1 MAFSSI
7 RKRRLQSYS
16 MQRIA
21 FFLLAILALGLAS
34 CSPQPG
40 AVTSAASDPT
50 TQPAAPTDT
59 AIPPTG
65 PATQP
70 AAPTDAIP
78 PTDPATQPP
87 VPTNTLIP
95 STEPPTVAPSSSPT
109 VELLPSPTSSPSH
122 IAATDLALD
131 AADVVLYPVPVIYA
145 GDKVTFQ
152 LLPHVPESLRVGDV
166 NAAIFVDGA
175 QIASGTLD
183 RRNWNGQA
191 EGIFEWAWDTTGLAG
206 EHQIDIVLDPGDTIQ
221 SGDEDTANNRVTLNR
236 TVEVASG
243 QAALDAAA
251 TWQTT
256 EIACC
261 FVHVV
266 SDTAAARDLPTLLPL
281 LESAV
286 VQAASRMAIMP
297 SQKLNVYLIDRVVG
311 QGGFA
316 GTDMVVSYV
325 DRRYAGGSVYEL
337 LVHEATHILD
347 QQFAP
352 RRITFL
358 AEGLAV
364 WASGGHYKAEDLHQR
379 VAALY
384 SVGGHVPLAQL
395 IDDFYPV
402 QHEIGYLEAAGFVTY
417 LIDRGGWSRFK
428 EFYSDVS
435 SDDGATLSAAVD
447 ANLQAYYGATLAQI
461 ESQWLTTLEATPV
474 DPLVIEDLRTTVRYY
489 NVARRYQELYDPTAH
504 FLSAWLP
511 HPTEVR
517 ELGNPADLTRRPEE
531 EMNITLE
538 VMLVAADTAA
548 RVGDYSRANVILD
561 SVEDILNNGTI
572 IDPMATSYLRIVR
585 AAAEYG
591 YELHAVELSGN
602 TAQATATQAPDIRLK
617 NLVMEMRG
625 QSWVI
630 LSH

>member
-1 MAFSSI
+1 VPTDTVI
-7 RKRRLQSYS
+7 
-16 MQRIA
+16 
-21 FFLLAILALGLAS
+21 
-34 CSPQPG
+34 PP
-40 AVTSAASDPT
+40 TDAA
-50 TQPAAPTDT
+50 TQPPAPTDT
-59 AIPPTG
+59 VVPPTDA
-65 PATQP
+65 PT
-70 AAPTDAIP
+70 AAPT
-78 PTDPATQPP
+78 T
-87 VPTNTLIP
+87 
-95 STEPPTVAPSSSPT
+95 SPT
-109 VELLPSPTSSPSH
+109 VELAPSPTHSPSH
-122 IAATDLALD
+122 IVATDLALD
-131 AADVVLYPVPVIYA
+131 AADIVLYPVPVVYA

-152 LLPHVPESLRVGDV
+152 LLPHVPISLRVGDV
-166 NAAIFVDGA
+166 NATIFVDGTPV
-175 QIASGTLD
+175 ASGPLD

-191 EGIFEWAWDTTGLAG
+191 EGIYEWAWNTTGLAG
-206 EHQIDIVLDPGDTIQ
+206 EHQIEVVLDPTDTIQ
-221 SGDEDTANNRVTLNR
+221 SGDEDPTNNRVTLTT

-256 EIACC
+256 EISCC

-266 SDTAAARDLPTLLPL
+266 SDTAAARDLATLLPL

-286 VQAASRMAIMP
+286 VQAANKLAILP
-297 SQKLNVYLIDRVVG
+297 SQKLHVYLIDRVVG

-325 DRRYAGGSVYEL
+325 DRRYAGGGFYEL

-352 RRITFL
+352 QRITFL

-364 WASGGHYKAEDLHQR
+364 WVSGGHYKAEDLNER
-379 VAALY
+379 SAALVATGRY
-384 SVGGHVPLAQL
+384 VPLAQL

-402 QHEIGYLEAAGFVTY
+402 QHEIGYLEAGGFVTY

-428 EFYSDVS
+428 EFYSDIS
-435 SDDGATLSAAVD
+435 ASDAPTVSAALD
-447 ANLQAYYGATLAQI
+447 LNLQAYYGATLAQM
-461 ESQWLTTLEATPV
+461 ESEWLAGLQSRSV
-474 DPLVIEDLRTTVRYY
+474 DPAAVEDLRTTIRYY
-489 NVARRYQELYDPTAH
+489 DIARRYQELYDPTAH
-504 FLSAWLP
+504 YLSAWLP
-511 HPTEVR
+511 HPTQVR

-531 EMNITLE
+531 EINITLE

-548 RVGDYSRANVILD
+548 RAGDYSRANVILA
-561 SVEDILNNGTI
+561 SIENILDNGGTI

-591 YELHAVELSGN
+591 YELHAVDLNGA

-625 QSWVI
+625 QEWVI

>member
-1 MAFSSI
+1 MPTDTVI
-7 RKRRLQSYS
+7 
-16 MQRIA
+16 
-21 FFLLAILALGLAS
+21 
-34 CSPQPG
+34 PP
-40 AVTSAASDPT
+40 TDAA
-50 TQPAAPTDT
+50 TQPPAPTDT
-59 AIPPTG
+59 V
-65 PATQP
+65 
-70 AAPTDAIP
+70 IP
-78 PTDPATQPP
+78 PTDA
-87 VPTNTLIP
+87 PTAA
-95 STEPPTVAPSSSPT
+95 PTASPT
-109 VELLPSPTSSPSH
+109 AEPAPSPTHSPSH
-122 IAATDLALD
+122 IVATDLALD
-131 AADVVLYPVPVIYA
+131 AADIVLYPVPVVYA

-152 LLPHVPESLRVGDV
+152 LLPHVPSSLRVGDV
-166 NAAIFVDGA
+166 NATILVDGV
-175 QIASGTLD
+175 QVASGPLD

-191 EGIFEWAWDTTGLAG
+191 EGIYEWAWNTTGLAG
-206 EHQIDIVLDPGDTIQ
+206 DHQIEVVLDPTDTIQ
-221 SGDEDTANNRVTLNR
+221 SGDEDPTNNRVTLTT

-256 EIACC
+256 EISCC

-266 SDTAAARDLPTLLPL
+266 SDTAAARDLTTLLPL

-286 VQAASRMAIMP
+286 VQAANKLAIMP
-297 SQKLNVYLIDRVVG
+297 SQKLHVYLIDRVVG

-325 DRRYAGGSVYEL
+325 DRRYAGGGFYEL

-352 RRITFL
+352 QRVTFL

-364 WASGGHYKAEDLHQR
+364 WVSGGHYKAEDLNER
-379 VAALY
+379 SAALVATGRY
-384 SVGGHVPLAQL
+384 VPLAQL

-402 QHEIGYLEAAGFVTY
+402 QHEIGYLEAGGFVTY

-428 EFYSDVS
+428 EFYSDIS
-435 SDDGATLSAAVD
+435 ASDAPTVSAALD
-447 ANLQAYYGATLAQI
+447 LNLQAYYGATLAQL
-461 ESQWLTTLEATPV
+461 ESEWLASLQSRSVNPAAV
-474 DPLVIEDLRTTVRYY
+474 EDLQTTIRYY
-489 NVARRYQELYDPTAH
+489 DIARRYQELYDPTAH
-504 FLSAWLP
+504 YLSAWLP
-511 HPTEVR
+511 HPTQVR

-531 EMNITLE
+531 EINITLE

-548 RVGDYSRANVILD
+548 RAGDYSRANVILA
-561 SVEDILNNGTI
+561 SIENILDNGGTI

-591 YELHAVELSGN
+591 YELHAVDLNGA

-617 NLVMEMRG
+617 NLVMEQRG
-625 QSWVI
+625 SSWVI

>member
-1 MAFSSI
+1 M
-7 RKRRLQSYS
+7 
-16 MQRIA
+16 
-21 FFLLAILALGLAS
+21 
-34 CSPQPG
+34 
-40 AVTSAASDPT
+40 
-50 TQPAAPTDT
+50 
-59 AIPPTG
+59 
-65 PATQP
+65 
-70 AAPTDAIP
+70 
-78 PTDPATQPP
+78 P
-87 VPTNTLIP
+87 V
-95 STEPPTVAPSSSPT
+95 V
-109 VELLPSPTSSPSH
+109 
-122 IAATDLALD
+122 
-131 AADVVLYPVPVIYA
+131 YA

-152 LLPHVPESLRVGDV
+152 LLPHVPSSLRVGDV
-166 NAAIFVDGA
+166 NATILVDGV
-175 QIASGTLD
+175 QVASGPLD

-191 EGIFEWAWDTTGLAG
+191 EGIYEWAWNTTGLAG
-206 EHQIDIVLDPGDTIQ
+206 DHQIEVVLDPTDTIQ
-221 SGDEDTANNRVTLNR
+221 SGDEDPTNNRVTLTT

-256 EIACC
+256 EISCC

-266 SDTAAARDLPTLLPL
+266 SDTAAARDLTTLLPL

-286 VQAASRMAIMP
+286 VQAANKLAIMP
-297 SQKLNVYLIDRVVG
+297 SQKLHVYLIDRVVG

-325 DRRYAGGSVYEL
+325 DRRYAGGGFYEL

-352 RRITFL
+352 QRVTFL

-364 WASGGHYKAEDLHQR
+364 WVSGGHYKAEDLNER
-379 VAALY
+379 SAALVATGRY
-384 SVGGHVPLAQL
+384 VPLAQL

-402 QHEIGYLEAAGFVTY
+402 QHEIGYLEAGGFVTY

-428 EFYSDVS
+428 EFYSDIS
-435 SDDGATLSAAVD
+435 ASDAPTVSAALD
-447 ANLQAYYGATLAQI
+447 LNLQAYYGATLAQL
-461 ESQWLTTLEATPV
+461 ESEWLASLQSRSVNPAAV
-474 DPLVIEDLRTTVRYY
+474 EDLQTTIRYY
-489 NVARRYQELYDPTAH
+489 DIARRYQELYDPTAH
-504 FLSAWLP
+504 YLSAWLP
-511 HPTEVR
+511 HPTQVR

-531 EMNITLE
+531 EINITLE

-548 RVGDYSRANVILD
+548 RAGDYSRANVILA
-561 SVEDILNNGTI
+561 SIENILDNGGTI

-591 YELHAVELSGN
+591 YELHAVDLNGA

-617 NLVMEMRG
+617 NLVMEQRG
-625 QSWVI
+625 SSWVI

>member
-1 MAFSSI
+1 MPTDTVI
-7 RKRRLQSYS
+7 
-16 MQRIA
+16 
-21 FFLLAILALGLAS
+21 
-34 CSPQPG
+34 PP
-40 AVTSAASDPT
+40 TDAA
-50 TQPAAPTDT
+50 TQPPAPTDT
-59 AIPPTG
+59 V
-65 PATQP
+65 
-70 AAPTDAIP
+70 IP
-78 PTDPATQPP
+78 PTDA
-87 VPTNTLIP
+87 PTAA
-95 STEPPTVAPSSSPT
+95 PTTSPT
-109 VELLPSPTSSPSH
+109 AEPAPSPTHSPSH
-122 IAATDLALD
+122 IVATDLALD
-131 AADVVLYPVPVIYA
+131 AADIVLYPVPVVYA

-152 LLPHVPESLRVGDV
+152 LLPHVPSSLRVGDV
-166 NAAIFVDGA
+166 NATILVDGV
-175 QIASGTLD
+175 QVASGPLD

-191 EGIFEWAWDTTGLAG
+191 EGIYEWAWNTTGLAG
-206 EHQIDIVLDPGDTIQ
+206 DHQIEVVLDPTDTIQ
-221 SGDEDTANNRVTLNR
+221 SGDEDPTNNRVTLTT

-256 EIACC
+256 EISCC

-266 SDTAAARDLPTLLPL
+266 SDTAAARDLTTLLPL

-286 VQAASRMAIMP
+286 VQAANKLAIMP
-297 SQKLNVYLIDRVVG
+297 SQKLHVYLIDRVVG

-325 DRRYAGGSVYEL
+325 DRRYAGGGFYEL

-352 RRITFL
+352 QRVTFL

-364 WASGGHYKAEDLHQR
+364 WVSGGHYKAEDLNER
-379 VAALY
+379 SAALVATGRY
-384 SVGGHVPLAQL
+384 VPLAQL

-402 QHEIGYLEAAGFVTY
+402 QHEIGYLEAGGFVTY

-428 EFYSDVS
+428 EFYSDIS
-435 SDDGATLSAAVD
+435 ASDAPTVSAALD
-447 ANLQAYYGATLAQI
+447 LNLQAYYGATLAQL
-461 ESQWLTTLEATPV
+461 ESEWLASLQSRSVNPAAV
-474 DPLVIEDLRTTVRYY
+474 EDLQTTIRYY
-489 NVARRYQELYDPTAH
+489 DIARRYQELYDPTAH
-504 FLSAWLP
+504 YLSAWLP
-511 HPTEVR
+511 HPTQVR

-531 EMNITLE
+531 EINITLE

-548 RVGDYSRANVILD
+548 RAGDYSRANVILA
-561 SVEDILNNGTI
+561 SIENILDNGGTI

-591 YELHAVELSGN
+591 YELHAVDLNGA

>member
-1 MAFSSI
+1 MPTDTVI
-7 RKRRLQSYS
+7 
-16 MQRIA
+16 
-21 FFLLAILALGLAS
+21 
-34 CSPQPG
+34 PP
-40 AVTSAASDPT
+40 TDAA
-50 TQPAAPTDT
+50 TQPPAPTDT
-59 AIPPTG
+59 V
-65 PATQP
+65 
-70 AAPTDAIP
+70 IP
-78 PTDPATQPP
+78 PTDA
-87 VPTNTLIP
+87 PTAA
-95 STEPPTVAPSSSPT
+95 PTTSPT
-109 VELLPSPTSSPSH
+109 AEPAPSPTHSPSH
-122 IAATDLALD
+122 IVATDLALD
-131 AADVVLYPVPVIYA
+131 AADIVLYPVPVVYA

-152 LLPHVPESLRVGDV
+152 LLPHVPSSLRVGDV
-166 NAAIFVDGA
+166 NATILVDGV
-175 QIASGTLD
+175 QVASGPLD

-191 EGIFEWAWDTTGLAG
+191 EGIYEWAWNTTGLAG
-206 EHQIDIVLDPGDTIQ
+206 DHQIEVVLDPTDTIQ
-221 SGDEDTANNRVTLNR
+221 SGDEDPTNNRVTLTT

-256 EIACC
+256 EISCC

-266 SDTAAARDLPTLLPL
+266 SDTAAARDLTTLLPL

-286 VQAASRMAIMP
+286 VQAANKLAIMP
-297 SQKLNVYLIDRVVG
+297 SQKLHVYLIDRVVG

-325 DRRYAGGSVYEL
+325 DRRYAGGGFYEL

-352 RRITFL
+352 QRVTFL

-364 WASGGHYKAEDLHQR
+364 WVSGGHYKAEDLNER
-379 VAALY
+379 SAALVATGRY
-384 SVGGHVPLAQL
+384 VPLAQL

-402 QHEIGYLEAAGFVTY
+402 QHEIGYLEAGGFVTY

-428 EFYSDVS
+428 EFYSDIS
-435 SDDGATLSAAVD
+435 ASDAPTVSAALD
-447 ANLQAYYGATLAQI
+447 LNLQAYYGATLAQL
-461 ESQWLTTLEATPV
+461 ESEWLASLQSRSVNPAAV
-474 DPLVIEDLRTTVRYY
+474 EDLQTTIRYY
-489 NVARRYQELYDPTAH
+489 DIARRYQELYDPTAH
-504 FLSAWLP
+504 YLSAWLP
-511 HPTEVR
+511 HPTQVR

-531 EMNITLE
+531 EINITLE

-548 RVGDYSRANVILD
+548 RAGDYTRANVILD
-561 SVEDILNNGTI
+561 SVENILDNEGTI

-591 YELHAVELSGN
+591 YELHAVDLNGA

-617 NLVMEMRG
+617 NLVMEQRG
-625 QSWVI
+625 SSWVI

>member
-1 MAFSSI
+1 
-7 RKRRLQSYS
+7 

-21 FFLLAILALGLAS
+21 FFLLAIVTLGLIS
-34 CSPQPG
+34 CSPRAG
-40 AVTSAASDPT
+40 ASLSATAGEPT
-50 TQPAAPTDT
+50 AQPAPPTDT
-59 AIPPTG
+59 V
-65 PATQP
+65 
-70 AAPTDAIP
+70 IP

-87 VPTNTLIP
+87 VPTDTVI
-95 STEPPTVAPSSSPT
+95 PPTDAATQPPAPTDTVIPPTDAPTAAPTTSPT
-109 VELLPSPTSSPSH
+109 AEPAPSPTHSPSH
-122 IAATDLALD
+122 IVATDLALD
-131 AADVVLYPVPVIYA
+131 AADIVLYPVPVVYA

-152 LLPHVPESLRVGDV
+152 LLPHVPSSLRVGDV
-166 NAAIFVDGA
+166 NATILVDGV
-175 QIASGTLD
+175 QVASGPLD

-191 EGIFEWAWDTTGLAG
+191 EGIYEWAWNTTGLAG
-206 EHQIDIVLDPGDTIQ
+206 DHQIEVVLDPTDTIQ
-221 SGDEDTANNRVTLNR
+221 SGDEDPTNNRVTLTT

-256 EIACC
+256 EISCC

-266 SDTAAARDLPTLLPL
+266 SDTAAARDLTTLLPL

-286 VQAASRMAIMP
+286 VQAANKLAIMP
-297 SQKLNVYLIDRVVG
+297 SQKLHVYLIDRVVG

-325 DRRYAGGSVYEL
+325 DRRYAGGGFYEL

-352 RRITFL
+352 QRVTFL

-364 WASGGHYKAEDLHQR
+364 WVSGGHYKAEDLNER
-379 VAALY
+379 SAALVATGRY
-384 SVGGHVPLAQL
+384 VPLAQL

-402 QHEIGYLEAAGFVTY
+402 QHEIGYLEAGGFVTY

-428 EFYSDVS
+428 EFYSDIS
-435 SDDGATLSAAVD
+435 ASDAPTVSAALD
-447 ANLQAYYGATLAQI
+447 LNLQAYYGATLAQL
-461 ESQWLTTLEATPV
+461 ESEWLASLQSRSVNPAAV
-474 DPLVIEDLRTTVRYY
+474 EDLQTTIRYY
-489 NVARRYQELYDPTAH
+489 DIARRYQELYDPTAH
-504 FLSAWLP
+504 YLSAWLP
-511 HPTEVR
+511 HPTQVR

-531 EMNITLE
+531 EINITLE

-548 RVGDYSRANVILD
+548 RAGDYSRANVILA
-561 SVEDILNNGTI
+561 SIENILDNGGTI

-591 YELHAVELSGN
+591 YELHAVDLNGA

-617 NLVMEMRG
+617 NLVMEQRG
-625 QSWVI
+625 SSWVI

>member
-1 MAFSSI
+1 
-7 RKRRLQSYS
+7 

-21 FFLLAILALGLAS
+21 FFLLAIVTLGLIS
-34 CSPQPG
+34 CSPRAGASLSATTGEPTAQP
-40 AVTSAASDPT
+40 APPT
-50 TQPAAPTDT
+50 DTVIPPTDAPTQPPAPTDT
-59 AIPPTG
+59 V
-65 PATQP
+65 
-70 AAPTDAIP
+70 IP
-78 PTDPATQPP
+78 PTDA
-87 VPTNTLIP
+87 PT
-95 STEPPTVAPSSSPT
+95 AA
-109 VELLPSPTSSPSH
+109 PTSSPTAEAAPSPTHSPSH
-122 IAATDLALD
+122 IVATDLALD
-131 AADVVLYPVPVIYA
+131 AADIVLYPVPVVYA

-152 LLPHVPESLRVGDV
+152 LLPHVPSSLRVGDV
-166 NAAIFVDGA
+166 NATILVDGV
-175 QIASGTLD
+175 QVASGPLD

-191 EGIFEWAWDTTGLAG
+191 EGIYEWAWNTTGLAG
-206 EHQIDIVLDPGDTIQ
+206 DHQIEVVLDPTDTIQ
-221 SGDEDTANNRVTLNR
+221 SGDEDPTNNRVTLTT

-256 EIACC
+256 EISCC

-266 SDTAAARDLPTLLPL
+266 SDTAAARDLTTLLPL

-286 VQAASRMAIMP
+286 VQAANKLAIMP
-297 SQKLNVYLIDRVVG
+297 SQKLHVYLIDRVVG

-325 DRRYAGGSVYEL
+325 DRRYAGGGFYEL

-352 RRITFL
+352 QRVTFL

-364 WASGGHYKAEDLHQR
+364 WVSGGHYKAEDLNER
-379 VAALY
+379 SAALVATGRY
-384 SVGGHVPLAQL
+384 VPLAQL

-402 QHEIGYLEAAGFVTY
+402 QHEIGYLEAGGFVTY

-428 EFYSDVS
+428 EFYSDIS
-435 SDDGATLSAAVD
+435 ASDAPTVSAALD
-447 ANLQAYYGATLAQI
+447 LNLQAYYGATLAQL
-461 ESQWLTTLEATPV
+461 ESEWLASLQSRSVNPAAV
-474 DPLVIEDLRTTVRYY
+474 EDLQTTIRYY
-489 NVARRYQELYDPTAH
+489 DIARRYQELYDPTAH
-504 FLSAWLP
+504 YLSAWLP
-511 HPTEVR
+511 HPTQVR

-531 EMNITLE
+531 EINITLE

-548 RVGDYSRANVILD
+548 RAGDYSRANVILA
-561 SVEDILNNGTI
+561 SIENILDNGGTI

-591 YELHAVELSGN
+591 YELHAVDLNGA

-617 NLVMEMRG
+617 NLVMEQRG
-625 QSWVI
+625 SSWVI

>member
-1 MAFSSI
+1 MPTDTVI
-7 RKRRLQSYS
+7 
-16 MQRIA
+16 
-21 FFLLAILALGLAS
+21 
-34 CSPQPG
+34 PP
-40 AVTSAASDPT
+40 TDAA
-50 TQPAAPTDT
+50 TQPPAPTDT
-59 AIPPTG
+59 V
-65 PATQP
+65 
-70 AAPTDAIP
+70 IP
-78 PTDPATQPP
+78 PTDA
-87 VPTNTLIP
+87 PTAA
-95 STEPPTVAPSSSPT
+95 PTTSPT
-109 VELLPSPTSSPSH
+109 AEPAPSPTHSPSH
-122 IAATDLALD
+122 IVAADLALD
-131 AADVVLYPVPVIYA
+131 AADIVLYPVPVVYA

-152 LLPHVPESLRVGDV
+152 LLPHVPSSLRVGDV
-166 NAAIFVDGA
+166 NATILVDGV
-175 QIASGTLD
+175 QVASGPLD

-191 EGIFEWAWDTTGLAG
+191 EGIYEWAWNTTGLAG
-206 EHQIDIVLDPGDTIQ
+206 DHQIEVVLDPTDTIQ
-221 SGDEDTANNRVTLNR
+221 SGDEDPTNNRVTLTT

-256 EIACC
+256 EISCC

-266 SDTAAARDLPTLLPL
+266 SDTAAARDLTTLLPL

-286 VQAASRMAIMP
+286 VQAANKLAIMP
-297 SQKLNVYLIDRVVG
+297 SQKLHVYLIDRVVG

-325 DRRYAGGSVYEL
+325 DRRYAGGGFYEL

-352 RRITFL
+352 QRVTFL

-364 WASGGHYKAEDLHQR
+364 WVSGGHYKAEDLNER
-379 VAALY
+379 SAALVATGRY
-384 SVGGHVPLAQL
+384 VPLAQL

-402 QHEIGYLEAAGFVTY
+402 QHEIGYLEAGGFVTY

-428 EFYSDVS
+428 EFYSDIS
-435 SDDGATLSAAVD
+435 ASDAPTVSAALD
-447 ANLQAYYGATLAQI
+447 LNLQAYYGATLAQL
-461 ESQWLTTLEATPV
+461 ESEWLASLQSRSVNPAAV
-474 DPLVIEDLRTTVRYY
+474 EDLQTTIRYY
-489 NVARRYQELYDPTAH
+489 DIARRYQELYDPTAH
-504 FLSAWLP
+504 YLSAWLP
-511 HPTEVR
+511 HPTQVR

-531 EMNITLE
+531 EINITLE

-548 RVGDYSRANVILD
+548 RAGDYSRANVILA
-561 SVEDILNNGTI
+561 SIENILDNGGTI

-591 YELHAVELSGN
+591 YELHAVDLNGA

-617 NLVMEMRG
+617 NLVMEQRG
-625 QSWVI
+625 SSWVI

>member
-1 MAFSSI
+1 MPTDTVI
-7 RKRRLQSYS
+7 
-16 MQRIA
+16 
-21 FFLLAILALGLAS
+21 
-34 CSPQPG
+34 PP
-40 AVTSAASDPT
+40 TDAA
-50 TQPAAPTDT
+50 TQPPAPTDT
-59 AIPPTG
+59 V
-65 PATQP
+65 
-70 AAPTDAIP
+70 IP
-78 PTDPATQPP
+78 PTDA
-87 VPTNTLIP
+87 PTAA
-95 STEPPTVAPSSSPT
+95 PTASPT
-109 VELLPSPTSSPSH
+109 AEPAPSPTHSPSH
-122 IAATDLALD
+122 IVATDLALD
-131 AADVVLYPVPVIYA
+131 AADIVLYPVPVVYA

-152 LLPHVPESLRVGDV
+152 LLPHVPSSLRVGDV
-166 NAAIFVDGA
+166 NATILVDGV
-175 QIASGTLD
+175 QVASGPLD

-191 EGIFEWAWDTTGLAG
+191 EGIYEWAWNTTGLAG
-206 EHQIDIVLDPGDTIQ
+206 DHQIEVVLDPTDTIQ
-221 SGDEDTANNRVTLNR
+221 SGDEDPTNNRVTLTT

-256 EIACC
+256 EISCC

-266 SDTAAARDLPTLLPL
+266 SDTAAARDLTTLLPL

-286 VQAASRMAIMP
+286 VQAANKLAIMP
-297 SQKLNVYLIDRVVG
+297 SQKLHVYLIDRVVG

-325 DRRYAGGSVYEL
+325 DRRYAGGGVYEL

-352 RRITFL
+352 QRISFL

-364 WASGGHYKAEDLHQR
+364 WVSGGHYKAEDLNER
-379 VAALY
+379 SAALVATGRY
-384 SVGGHVPLAQL
+384 VPLAQL

-402 QHEIGYLEAAGFVTY
+402 QHEIGYLEAGGFVTY

-428 EFYSDVS
+428 EFYSDIS
-435 SDDGATLSAAVD
+435 ASDAPTVSAALD
-447 ANLQAYYGATLAQI
+447 LNLQAYYGATLAQL
-461 ESQWLTTLEATPV
+461 ESEWLASLQSRSVNPAAV
-474 DPLVIEDLRTTVRYY
+474 EDLQTTIRYY
-489 NVARRYQELYDPTAH
+489 DIARRYQELYDPTAH
-504 FLSAWLP
+504 YLSAWLP
-511 HPTEVR
+511 HPTQVR

-531 EMNITLE
+531 EINITLE

-548 RVGDYSRANVILD
+548 RAGDYSRANVILA
-561 SVEDILNNGTI
+561 SIENILDNGGTI

-591 YELHAVELSGN
+591 YELHAVDLNGA

-617 NLVMEMRG
+617 NLVMEQRG
-625 QSWVI
+625 SSWVI

>member
-1 MAFSSI
+1 MPTDTVI
-7 RKRRLQSYS
+7 
-16 MQRIA
+16 
-21 FFLLAILALGLAS
+21 
-34 CSPQPG
+34 PP
-40 AVTSAASDPT
+40 TDAA
-50 TQPAAPTDT
+50 TQPPAPTDT
-59 AIPPTG
+59 V
-65 PATQP
+65 
-70 AAPTDAIP
+70 IP
-78 PTDPATQPP
+78 PTDA
-87 VPTNTLIP
+87 PTAA
-95 STEPPTVAPSSSPT
+95 PTASPT
-109 VELLPSPTSSPSH
+109 AQPAPSPTHSPSH
-122 IAATDLALD
+122 IVATDLALD
-131 AADVVLYPVPVIYA
+131 AADIVLYPVPVVYA

-152 LLPHVPESLRVGDV
+152 LLPHVPSSLRVGDV
-166 NAAIFVDGA
+166 NATILVDGV
-175 QIASGTLD
+175 QVASGPLD

-191 EGIFEWAWDTTGLAG
+191 EGIYEWAWNTTGLAG
-206 EHQIDIVLDPGDTIQ
+206 DHQIEVVLDPTDTIQ
-221 SGDEDTANNRVTLNR
+221 SGDEDPTNNRVTLTT

-256 EIACC
+256 EISCC

-266 SDTAAARDLPTLLPL
+266 SDTAAARDLTTLLPL

-286 VQAASRMAIMP
+286 VQAANKLAIMP
-297 SQKLNVYLIDRVVG
+297 SQKLHVYLIDRVVG

-325 DRRYAGGSVYEL
+325 DRRYAGGGFYEL

-352 RRITFL
+352 QRVTFL

-364 WASGGHYKAEDLHQR
+364 WVSGGHYKAEDLNER
-379 VAALY
+379 SAALVATGRY
-384 SVGGHVPLAQL
+384 VPLAQL

-402 QHEIGYLEAAGFVTY
+402 QHEIGYLEAGGFVTY

-428 EFYSDVS
+428 EFYSDIS
-435 SDDGATLSAAVD
+435 ASDAPTVSAALD
-447 ANLQAYYGATLAQI
+447 LNLQAYYGATLAQL
-461 ESQWLTTLEATPV
+461 ESEWLASLQSRSVNPAAV
-474 DPLVIEDLRTTVRYY
+474 EDLQTTIRYY
-489 NVARRYQELYDPTAH
+489 DIARRYQELYDPTAH
-504 FLSAWLP
+504 YLSAWLP
-511 HPTEVR
+511 HPTQVR

-531 EMNITLE
+531 EINITLE

-548 RVGDYSRANVILD
+548 RAGDYSRANVILA
-561 SVEDILNNGTI
+561 SIENILDNGGTI

-591 YELHAVELSGN
+591 YELHAVDLNGA

-617 NLVMEMRG
+617 NLVMEQRG
-625 QSWVI
+625 SSWVI

>member
-1 MAFSSI
+1 
-7 RKRRLQSYS
+7 
-16 MQRIA
+16 
-21 FFLLAILALGLAS
+21 
-34 CSPQPG
+34 
-40 AVTSAASDPT
+40 V
-50 TQPAAPTDT
+50 
-59 AIPPTG
+59 
-65 PATQP
+65 
-70 AAPTDAIP
+70 
-78 PTDPATQPP
+78 
-87 VPTNTLIP
+87 V
-95 STEPPTVAPSSSPT
+95 
-109 VELLPSPTSSPSH
+109 PSPTHGPSH

-131 AADVVLYPVPVIYA
+131 AADVVLYPVPVVYA

-166 NAAIFVDGA
+166 TATILVGGV
-175 QIASGTLD
+175 QVASGPLD

-191 EGIFEWAWDTTGLAG
+191 EGIYEWAWNTTGLAG
-206 EHQIDIVLDPGDTIQ
+206 EHQIEVILDPADTIQ
-221 SGDEDTANNRVTLNR
+221 AGDEDPTNNRVTLTT

-266 SDTAAARDLPTLLPL
+266 SDTAAARDLTTLLPL

-286 VQAASRMAIMP
+286 VQAANKMAIRP

-325 DRRYAGGSVYEL
+325 DRRYAGGGFYEL
-337 LVHEATHILD
+337 LVHEATHVLD

-352 RRITFL
+352 QRVTFL

-364 WASGGHYKAEDLHQR
+364 WVSGGHYKAEDLNQR
-379 VAALY
+379 SAAL
-384 SVGGHVPLAQL
+384 VAGGRYVPLAQL

-402 QHEIGYLEAAGFVTY
+402 QHEIGYLQAGGFVTY
-417 LIDRGGWSRFK
+417 LVERGGWSRFK
-428 EFYSDVS
+428 EFYSDIS
-435 SDDGATLSAAVD
+435 ASDAPTVSAALD
-447 ANLQAYYGATLAQI
+447 LNLQAYYGMTLAQM
-461 ESQWLTTLEATPV
+461 ESEWLASLQSKPANPAAV
-474 DPLVIEDLRTTVRYY
+474 EDLQTTIRYY
-489 NVARRYQELYDPTAH
+489 DIARRYQELYDPTAH
-504 FLSAWLP
+504 YLSAWLP
-511 HPTEVR
+511 HPTQVR

-531 EMNITLE
+531 EINVTLE
-538 VMLVAADTAA
+538 VMLVAADSAA
-548 RVGDYSRANVILD
+548 RAGDYTRANVILD
-561 SVEDILNNGTI
+561 SVENILDNDGTI
-572 IDPMATSYLRIVR
+572 IDPMATSYQRIVR

-591 YELHAVELSGN
+591 YELHAVTLNGN

-617 NLVMEMRG
+617 NLVMEQRG
-625 QSWVI
+625 ASWVI

>member
-1 MAFSSI
+1 
-7 RKRRLQSYS
+7 

-21 FFLLAILALGLAS
+21 FFLLAIVTLGLIS
-34 CSPQPG
+34 CSPRAG
-40 AVTSAASDPT
+40 ASLSATAGEPT
-50 TQPAAPTDT
+50 AQPAPPTDT
-59 AIPPTG
+59 V
-65 PATQP
+65 
-70 AAPTDAIP
+70 IP

-87 VPTNTLIP
+87 VPTDTVI
-95 STEPPTVAPSSSPT
+95 PPTDAATQPPAPTDTVIPPTDAPTAAPTASPT
-109 VELLPSPTSSPSH
+109 AEPAPSPTHSPSH
-122 IAATDLALD
+122 IVATDLALD
-131 AADVVLYPVPVIYA
+131 AADIVLYPVPVVYA

-152 LLPHVPESLRVGDV
+152 LLPHVPSSLRVGDV
-166 NAAIFVDGA
+166 NATILVDGV
-175 QIASGTLD
+175 QVSSGPLD

-191 EGIFEWAWDTTGLAG
+191 EGIYEWAWNTTGLAG
-206 EHQIDIVLDPGDTIQ
+206 DHQIEVVLDPTDTIQ
-221 SGDEDTANNRVTLNR
+221 SGDEDPTNNRVTLTT

-256 EIACC
+256 EISCC

-266 SDTAAARDLPTLLPL
+266 SDTAAARDLTTLLPL

-286 VQAASRMAIMP
+286 VQAANKLAIMP
-297 SQKLNVYLIDRVVG
+297 SQKLHVYLIDRVVG

-325 DRRYAGGSVYEL
+325 DRRYAGGGFYEL

-352 RRITFL
+352 QRVTFL

-364 WASGGHYKAEDLHQR
+364 WVSGGHYKAEDLNER
-379 VAALY
+379 SAALVATGRY
-384 SVGGHVPLAQL
+384 VPLTQL

-402 QHEIGYLEAAGFVTY
+402 QHEIGYLEAGGFVTY

-428 EFYSDVS
+428 EFYSDIS
-435 SDDGATLSAAVD
+435 ASDAPTVSAALD
-447 ANLQAYYGATLAQI
+447 LNLQAYYGATLAQL
-461 ESQWLTTLEATPV
+461 ESEWLASLQSRSVNPAAV
-474 DPLVIEDLRTTVRYY
+474 EDLQTTIRYY
-489 NVARRYQELYDPTAH
+489 DIARRYQELYDPTAH
-504 FLSAWLP
+504 YLSAWLP
-511 HPTEVR
+511 HPTQVR

-531 EMNITLE
+531 EINITLE

-548 RVGDYSRANVILD
+548 RAGDYSRANVILA
-561 SVEDILNNGTI
+561 SIENILDNGGTI

-591 YELHAVELSGN
+591 YELHAVDLNGA

-617 NLVMEMRG
+617 NLVMEQRG
-625 QSWVI
+625 SSWVI

>member
-1 MAFSSI
+1 
-7 RKRRLQSYS
+7 

-21 FFLLAILALGLAS
+21 FLLLTILALGLAS
-34 CSPQPG
+34 CNPQTSVG
-40 AVTSAASDPT
+40 APPAQSAADLP
-50 TQPAAPTDT
+50 TQPVAPTNT
-59 AIPPTG
+59 LG
-65 PATQP
+65 PL
-70 AAPTDAIP
+70 

-87 VPTNTLIP
+87 VPTDTVIPPTDSATQPPVPTDTLIP
-95 STEPPTVAPSSSPT
+95 PTEPPTAAPTSSPT
-109 VELLPSPTSSPSH
+109 VEVAPSPTNSPTH
-122 IAATDLALD
+122 ITASDLALD
-131 AADVVLYPVPVIYA
+131 AADVVFHPVPVIYA

-166 NAAIFVDGA
+166 NAAIFVDGV
-175 QIASGTLD
+175 QIVSGALD

-191 EGIFEWAWDTTGLAG
+191 EGIYEWAWDTTGLAG
-206 EHQIDIVLDPGDTIQ
+206 QHQIEIILDPGDTIHD
-221 SGDEDTANNRVTLNR
+221 GDVDPANNRVTLNT

-286 VQAASRMAIMP
+286 VQSANRMAIRP
-297 SQKLNVYLIDRVVG
+297 SQKLNVYLIDRIVG

-364 WASGGHYKAEDLHQR
+364 WASGGHYKAEDLNQR
-379 VAALY
+379 AAALLATGSY
-384 SVGGHVPLAQL
+384 VPLAQL

-402 QHEIGYLEAAGFVTY
+402 QHEIGYLEAGGFVTY
-417 LIDRGGWSRFK
+417 LVDRGGWSRFK
-428 EFYSDVS
+428 EFYSDVA

-447 ANLQAYYGATLAQI
+447 ANLQAYYGMTLAQL
-461 ESQWLTTLEATPV
+461 ESEWLAALQSRPA
-474 DPLVIEDLRTTVRYY
+474 DPLVVDDLKTTVRYY
-489 NVARRYQELYDPTAH
+489 DVVRRYQAAYDPTAH

-511 HPTEVR
+511 HPNQVR

-531 EMNITLE
+531 EINVTLE

-548 RVGDYSRANVILD
+548 RAGDYSRANVILD
-561 SVEDILNNGTI
+561 SVENILENDGAI
-572 IDPMATSYLRIVR
+572 IDPMATSYQRIVR

-591 YELHAVELSGN
+591 YELHAVTLDGN

-625 QSWVI
+625 QEWVI

>member
-1 MAFSSI
+1 MPTDTVI
-7 RKRRLQSYS
+7 
-16 MQRIA
+16 
-21 FFLLAILALGLAS
+21 
-34 CSPQPG
+34 PP
-40 AVTSAASDPT
+40 TDAA
-50 TQPAAPTDT
+50 TQPPAPTDT
-59 AIPPTG
+59 V
-65 PATQP
+65 
-70 AAPTDAIP
+70 IP
-78 PTDPATQPP
+78 PTDA
-87 VPTNTLIP
+87 PTAA
-95 STEPPTVAPSSSPT
+95 PTTSPT
-109 VELLPSPTSSPSH
+109 AEPAPSPTHSPSH
-122 IAATDLALD
+122 IVATDLALD
-131 AADVVLYPVPVIYA
+131 AADIVLYPVPVVYA

-152 LLPHVPESLRVGDV
+152 LLPHVPSSLRVGDV
-166 NAAIFVDGA
+166 NATILVDGV
-175 QIASGTLD
+175 QVASGPLD

-191 EGIFEWAWDTTGLAG
+191 EGIYEWAWNTTGLAG
-206 EHQIDIVLDPGDTIQ
+206 DHQIEVVLDPTDTIQ
-221 SGDEDTANNRVTLNR
+221 SGDEDPTNNRVTLTT

-256 EIACC
+256 EISCC

-266 SDTAAARDLPTLLPL
+266 SDTAAARDLTTLLPL

-286 VQAASRMAIMP
+286 VQAANKLAIMP
-297 SQKLNVYLIDRVVG
+297 SQKLHVYLIDRVVG

-325 DRRYAGGSVYEL
+325 DRRYAGGGFYEL

-352 RRITFL
+352 QRVTFL

-364 WASGGHYKAEDLHQR
+364 WVSGGHYKAEDLNER
-379 VAALY
+379 SAALVATGRY
-384 SVGGHVPLAQL
+384 VPLAQL

-402 QHEIGYLEAAGFVTY
+402 QHEIGYLEAGGFVTY

-428 EFYSDVS
+428 EFYSDIS
-435 SDDGATLSAAVD
+435 ASDAPTVSAALD
-447 ANLQAYYGATLAQI
+447 LNLQAYYGATLAQL
-461 ESQWLTTLEATPV
+461 ESEWLASLQSRSVNPAAV
-474 DPLVIEDLRTTVRYY
+474 EDLQTTIRYY
-489 NVARRYQELYDPTAH
+489 DIARRYQELYDPTAH
-504 FLSAWLP
+504 YLSAWLP
-511 HPTEVR
+511 HPTQVR

-531 EMNITLE
+531 EINITLE

-548 RVGDYSRANVILD
+548 RAGDYSRANVILA
-561 SVEDILNNGTI
+561 SIENILDNGGTI

-591 YELHAVELSGN
+591 YELHAVDLNGA

-617 NLVMEMRG
+617 NLVMEQRG
-625 QSWVI
+625 SSWVI

>member
-1 MAFSSI
+1 
-7 RKRRLQSYS
+7 

-21 FFLLAILALGLAS
+21 FFLLAILTLGLIA
-34 CSPQPG
+34 CSPRAG
-40 AVTSAASDPT
+40 ASISATAGEPT
-50 TQPAAPTDT
+50 AQPAPPTDT
-59 AIPPTG
+59 VIPPTV
-65 PATQP
+65 
-70 AAPTDAIP
+70 
-78 PTDPATQPP
+78 PATQPP
-87 VPTNTLIP
+87 VPTDTVI
-95 STEPPTVAPSSSPT
+95 PPTDAPTQLPAPTDTVIPPTDAPTAAPTASPT
-109 VELLPSPTSSPSH
+109 AEPAPSPTHSPSH
-122 IAATDLALD
+122 IVATDLALD
-131 AADVVLYPVPVIYA
+131 APDIVLYPVPVVYA

-152 LLPHVPESLRVGDV
+152 LLPHVPSSLRVGDV
-166 NAAIFVDGA
+166 NATIFVDGV
-175 QIASGTLD
+175 QVASGPLD

-191 EGIFEWAWDTTGLAG
+191 EGIYEWAWNTTGLAG
-206 EHQIDIVLDPGDTIQ
+206 EHQIEVVLDPTDTIQ
-221 SGDEDTANNRVTLNR
+221 AGDEDPSNNRVTLTT

-256 EIACC
+256 EISCC

-266 SDTAAARDLPTLLPL
+266 SDTAAARDLAALLPQ

-286 VQAASRMAIMP
+286 VQAANKMAIRP

-325 DRRYAGGSVYEL
+325 DRRYAGGGFYEL

-347 QQFAP
+347 HQFAP
-352 RRITFL
+352 QRITFL

-364 WASGGHYKAEDLHQR
+364 WISGGHYKAEDLNER
-379 VAALY
+379 SAALVATGRY
-384 SVGGHVPLAQL
+384 VPLTQL

-402 QHEIGYLEAAGFVTY
+402 QHEIGYLEAGGFVTY
-417 LIDRGGWSRFK
+417 LVERGGWSRFK
-428 EFYSDVS
+428 EFYSDIS
-435 SDDGATLSAAVD
+435 ASDAPTVAAALD
-447 ANLQAYYGATLAQI
+447 LNLQAYYGVTLAQM
-461 ESQWLTTLEATPV
+461 ESEWLASLQSRTVNLAAV
-474 DPLVIEDLRTTVRYY
+474 EDLQTTIRYY
-489 NVARRYQELYDPTAH
+489 DIARRYQELYDPTAH
-504 FLSAWLP
+504 YLSAWLP
-511 HPTEVR
+511 HPTQVR

-531 EMNITLE
+531 EINITLE

-548 RVGDYSRANVILD
+548 RAGDYSRANVILD
-561 SVEDILNNGTI
+561 SIENILDNGGTI

-591 YELHAVELSGN
+591 YELHAVDLNGA

-617 NLVMEMRG
+617 NLVMEQRG
-625 QSWVI
+625 SSWVI